1 MRMRVDDIKK
11 IAVLGAGA
19 MGHGIAM
26 VALLA
31 GYNVVLRDINQEFV
45 DKGVK
50 AIRDDF
56 EKFYVA
62 KGELT
67 EEELDKIM
75 NEQLTTA
82 VDMKDAASDIDFAI
96 EAVPEIMKI
105 KKEVFADL
113 DKYAPKHAILASNTS
128 NMSITE
134 IAKATKREEKVVGT
148 HFFNPPTIMRLV
160 EVIKGEKTI
169 EETMQVAVDLMKIF
183 GKIPV
188 RVEKDSP
195 GFIANRVI
203 ASTIAL
209 LGAIL
214 DQKVAMPEEID
225 AMMKK
230 FGQPMGPY
238 ELLDYVGLDV
248 VYDGGIYFSKIL
260 YPDYAPA
267 KAFETLVK
275 DGHLGM
281 KTGKGVY
288 DWSRGRPKI
297 DLSKSTDKLD
307 PIDLMSV
314 EINEGIKLVE
324 EGVCTPKDVD
334 IAMKYGYSRAKG
346 PFEMAEDIPH
356 DLLKDRL
363 EKLAHKFNKKIFEPT
378 ETIKDGR
385 LGELLKKAGY
395 DEYAV

>member
-1 MRMRVDDIKK
+1 MRIDDIKK
-11 IAVLGAGA
+11 ISVIGAGA

-26 VALLA
+26 VALMT

-50 AIRDDF
+50 AIQNDF
-56 EKFYVA
+56 ERYYIS
-62 KGELT
+62 KGKLT
-67 EEELDKIM
+67 KEEVDKMI

-82 VDMKDAASDIDFAI
+82 VDMKDAAADIDFSI
-96 EAVPEIMKI
+96 EAVPEIMKV

-113 DKYAPKHAILASNTS
+113 DKYAPEHAVLASNTS

-148 HFFNPPTIMRLV
+148 HFFNPPTVMRLV
-160 EVIKGEKTI
+160 EVIKGEKTS
-169 EETMQVAVDLMKIF
+169 EETMQIAIDLMKKF
-183 GKIPV
+183 GKVPV

-195 GFIANRVI
+195 GFIANRII
-203 ASTIAL
+203 APTIAL

-214 DQKVAMPEEID
+214 DHKVAMPEEID

-230 FGQPMGPY
+230 SGQPMGPY

-248 VYDGGIYFSKIL
+248 VYDGGIYFSKVL
-260 YPDYAPA
+260 SQDYTPA

-281 KTGKGVY
+281 KRGKGIY
-288 DWSRGRPKI
+288 DWSKGRPKI

-307 PIDLMSV
+307 PIDFAAV
-314 EINEGIKLVE
+314 EINEGVKLVE
-324 EGVCTPKDVD
+324 EGVCTPNDVD
-334 IAMKYGYSRAKG
+334 LAMRYGYSRTKG
-346 PFEMAEDIPH
+346 PFEMAKDISQ
-356 DLLKDRL
+356 DILKERL
-363 EKLAHKFNKKIFEPT
+363 ENLAQKFNKKIFEPT
-378 ETIKDGR
+378 KTIREGK

-395 DEYAV
+395 E